1 MKHDEAKKLIQ
12 DCLENT
18 YDSTH
23 FDRLIANILTT
34 PYKKINSVV

>member
-1 MKHDEAKKLIQ
+1 MKHEEAKKIIQ

-18 YDSTH
+18 YDANN

-34 PYKKINSVV
+34 PYKIINNIV